1 MHYLPPA
8 VVLSYLLS
16 PYLLSPFLLS
26 PIDGFMD
33 FRRRRGTLSLPLREI
48 LEILEICFPSYYLL
62 VTGMSNLGNLN
73 KSMNYLPPAVVL
85 SYLLS
90 PYLLSPKD
98 GFMDYRRRRGER
110 R

>member
-16 PYLLSPFLLS
+16 PFLLS
-26 PIDGFMD
+26 PKDGFMD
-33 FRRRRGTLSLPLREI
+33 FRRRRGVLFLPLREI
-48 LEILEICFPSYYLL
+48 LEILEICFLSYFLL
-62 VTGMSNLGNLN
+62 TTGMANPGNLN
-73 KSMNYLPPAVVL
+73 KSMYHLPPAVVL

-98 GFMDYRRRRGER
+98 GFMDFHRRRGD
-110 R
+110 